1 MDFGTQIFKFF
12 FFLMQLGAS
21 KFDALKCYVQWV
33 LCHFVTHFGHI
44 SQKQRG
50 QKKTHYI

>member
-1 MDFGTQIFKFF
+1 MDFGTQIFSFF

-33 LCHFVTHFGHI
+33 LCDFVTHFGHI
-44 SQKQRG
+44 SQKQKRT
-50 QKKTHYI
+50 KTQYII